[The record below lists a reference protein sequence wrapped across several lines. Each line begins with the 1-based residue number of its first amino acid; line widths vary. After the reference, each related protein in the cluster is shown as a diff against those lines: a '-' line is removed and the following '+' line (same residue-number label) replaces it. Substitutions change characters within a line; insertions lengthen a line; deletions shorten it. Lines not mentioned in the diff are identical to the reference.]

1 MSLIEE
7 DANAHVALEIGDNE
21 CLCETV
27 AEEGGGN
34 FFSFNNPIDRRRS
47 RLT

>member
-27 AEEGGGN
+27 AEEGGE
-34 FFSFNNPIDRRRS
+34 FFFLSTIRS
-47 RLT
+47 IGEEVG